1 MRARR
6 GVLALMSVT
15 ALGAVSMVALPHVA
29 RADDG
34 RFALSAQGDAQYY
47 EVDSDSIPASPNNSA
62 SSLVAHSELTNSAGT
77 AFASDPYYGST
88 VQNFPGTANGVPGG
102 FGFPG
107 VGFPFTRLP
116 GYVQA
121 RCPTEP
127 SAKDDQGY
135 GHVSAACS
143 DSSSEAHGTQGAPG
157 SIPAPNQQETADA
170 ITKVSN
176 GVTTADA
183 SGTASGFV
191 SGPLEVGNSTA
202 HAVITEALNG
212 TPKIDSTTF
221 GRFSVGGQQFG
232 FDKSGFTYLGQ
243 SMSQKEALDNA
254 NQALTAAGLKLEV
267 APVETTRDAATG
279 QTTYTIGGLKVT
291 QVIPAASPFTVRFI
305 LGRASVSGVN
315 QAFGAILKPSAGTTS
330 SATTTPATT
339 TSATST
345 SGTRVLGSVS
355 SAPLSSAVAAAP
367 AAAIAAPA
375 AAAVAPASAPAQ
387 TVQLAGF
394 HPAAVAVNRDNRSAE
409 PFYLLLGIAALLVV
423 ASQVIFSPFRAARS
437 R

>member
-1 MRARR
+1 
-6 GVLALMSVT
+6 V
-15 ALGAVSMVALPHVA
+15 LPHVA

-47 EVDSDSIPASPNNSA
+47 EVNSDSIPASPNNSA
-62 SSLVAHSELTNSAGT
+62 SSLVAHADLTNSAGT

-88 VQNFPGTANGVPGG
+88 VQNLPGTANGVPGG

-127 SAKDDQGY
+127 SAQDNQGY
-135 GHVSAACS
+135 GQVNAKCS
-143 DSSSEAHGTQGAPG
+143 DSSAEAHGTQGAPG

-170 ITKVSN
+170 ITKVAN
-176 GVTTADA
+176 GVATADA

-202 HAVITEALNG
+202 HAVITEALG
-212 TPKIDSTTF
+212 AAPKIESTTF

-232 FDKSGFTYLGQ
+232 FDKNGFTYLGQ
-243 SMSQKEALDNA
+243 SMSQQEALDNA
-254 NQALTAAGLKLEV
+254 NKALTAAGLQIEV
-267 APVETTRDAATG
+267 APVQTGTDAATG

-291 QVIPAASPFTVRFI
+291 QVVPAASPLTVRFI

-315 QAFGAILKPSAGTTS
+315 RSFGALAVPNAGSA
-330 SATTTPATT
+330 
-339 TSATST
+339 
-345 SGTRVLGSVS
+345 SGTRTLGSVAAAQHT
-355 SAPLSSAVAAAP
+355 APAAVTPVSVGPPRADTAAAP
-367 AAAIAAPA
+367 AAAAAPA
-375 AAAVAPASAPAQ
+375 EVATVAAPPTVPVEVATVADHAAPTKPIRIMAVAQKRDDRSGKPFYVLPAVASLLL
-387 TVQLAGF
+387 LAGQQLF
-394 HPAAVAVNRDNRSAE
+394 SGRGLR
-409 PFYLLLGIAALLVV
+409 ALM
-423 ASQVIFSPFRAARS
+423 QR
-437 R
+437 